1 LAAATETLEAARF
14 AAGPHAANL
23 IADAVARIG

>member
-1 LAAATETLEAARF
+1 MQTLEAARF

-23 IADAVARIG
+23 IADARARIMGAG